1 MILLFFTIL
10 HSRMV
15 VLLTYIRLSKSLN
28 RPPRYI
34 LEIDLLNC
42 VDFSLNFIH
51 VCALSVHRSEDN
63 SEELVLAMMW
73 CLRIELGSS
82 SLAGKN

>member
-10 HSRMV
+10 HNPMV

-28 RPPRYI
+28 SPPRYI

-42 VDFSLNFIH
+42 VDFSLNSVR
-51 VCALSVHRSEDN
+51 VCALSVHRAED
-63 SEELVLAMMW
+63 SFEELVLTVMW
-73 CLRIELGSS
+73 VLTTELGSS